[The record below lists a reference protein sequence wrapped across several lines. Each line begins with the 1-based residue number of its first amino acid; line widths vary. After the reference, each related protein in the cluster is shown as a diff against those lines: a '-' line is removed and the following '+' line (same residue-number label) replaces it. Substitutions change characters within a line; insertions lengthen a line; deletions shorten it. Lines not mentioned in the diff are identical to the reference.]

1 MVWDTDG
8 NIAKANRRLEYVL
21 KGCKCKTGCTTLRCK
36 CRKNHSKCGPG
47 CQCTGCANTYHQ
59 EQKDDDLHHMELEEM
74 NDDKKEM
81 VETSD
86 EEDIED
92 DDEVNEILS
101 HVFCDS
107 EQ

>member
-1 MVWDTDG
+1 MALV
-8 NIAKANRRLEYVL
+8 ANALGVP
-21 KGCKCKTGCTTLRCK
+21 T
-36 CRKNHSKCGPG
+36 H
-47 CQCTGCANTYHQ
+47 HQ
-59 EQKDDDLHHMELEEM
+59 EQKDEDLHHMELEEM

-107 EQ
+107 EQESD